1 MKGNLLVMKAYRII
15 IVTTA
20 APPWQTGT
28 AINPLLRA
36 RALSK
41 TGHQVIL
48 YVPYLE
54 ERDQRAVYPAA
65 LRFKTREDH
74 AHWIQ
79 ENYDCRQVDIRFYSG
94 TWSRRWRSIFPVVPP
109 HIDTKACDLLLLEE
123 PERLLFANAV
133 IKFSGCQGRVVG
145 IIHTNYGYFLQ
156 SALGNLFFTLV
167 KPFLLFVIRRQLTRR
182 CDRIIRLSSAVPAYS
197 RSISLNVNGVRDE
210 FIELPM
216 LTQET
221 TDVVPYFVGK
231 LVWEKGFDEL
241 VDLLKRS
248 HCHRM
253 DIFGAGEDRD
263 RIDQYAQS
271 QGIVFSM
278 KGPTLSPT
286 NDLAPYRVFINTSRS
301 EVLCTTTAEALAM
314 GKWAIVP
321 RHPSNEYF
329 YDFATCLPYSSP
341 EEFAMHLRK
350 ALHDEPP
357 VIHRDVFCWE
367 RATERLLEA
376 VFAA

>member
-1 MKGNLLVMKAYRII
+1 MEAYRIV

-36 RALSK
+36 QALGK
-41 TGHQVIL
+41 TGRQVIL
-48 YVPYLE
+48 YLPYLE
-54 ERDQRAVYPAA
+54 EHDQMAVYPAA

-74 AHWIQ
+74 ADWIR
-79 ENYDCRQVDIRFYSG
+79 ENYDCPQVDIRFYSG
-94 TWSRRWRSIFPVVPP
+94 IWSRRWRSIFPVGPV
-109 HIDTKACDLLLLEE
+109 HIDTEACDLLLLEE
-123 PERLLFANAV
+123 PERLLLANT
-133 IKFSGCQGRVVG
+133 KFKPTTDRVRVVG

-156 SALGNLFFTLV
+156 NALGTLCFSIA
-167 KPFLLFVIRRQLTRR
+167 KPFLLFIVRRQLARH
-182 CDRIIRLSSAVPAYS
+182 CDRIIRLSSVLPAYP

-210 FIELPM
+210 FIELP
-216 LTQET
+216 TSNKDT
-221 TDVVPYFVGK
+221 RDAAPYFVGK
-231 LVWEKGFDEL
+231 LVWEKGFKEL
-241 VDLLKRS
+241 VDLLKGS
-248 HCHRM
+248 HCQRI
-253 DIFGAGEDRD
+253 DIFGAGEDRE

-278 KGPTLSPT
+278 RGPTLSPT
-286 NDLAPYRVFINTSRS
+286 NDLARYRVFINTSRS

-329 YDFATCLPYSSP
+329 YDFANCLPYSNP
-341 EEFAMHLRK
+341 DEFATHLHK
-350 ALHDEPP
+350 ALHEEPP
-357 VIHRDVFCWE
+357 VIDRCVFCWE

-376 VFAA
+376 VFES